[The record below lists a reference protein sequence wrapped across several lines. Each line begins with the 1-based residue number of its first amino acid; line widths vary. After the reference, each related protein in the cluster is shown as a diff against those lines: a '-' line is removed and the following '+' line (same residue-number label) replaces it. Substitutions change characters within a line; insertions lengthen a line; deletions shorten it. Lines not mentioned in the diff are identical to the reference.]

1 MYVLEKIRLNSQNQN
16 YDFLQKQLNELISL
30 KTIKEIESEKTEE
43 KIYDNSNSLYTETD
57 IYLRQQSIE
66 KVLDQIL
73 SLKEK
78 LKKIQDYS
86 EFIVA

>member
-1 MYVLEKIRLNSQNQN
+1 LYVLEKIRLNSQNQN